1 MKIAAVAVNGDTW
14 SPTLFKVTIHK
25 LLRLYLI
32 NFYYIQDLVAR
43 RYNAILTS
51 PEMCLKHPQ
60 FRKWLMTDDVMDAF
74 LVTIVDE
81 AHCISQ
87 WGSDFRLFYS
97 MLGKLRA
104 FQQ

>member
-81 AHCISQ
+81 ARFISQ
-87 WGSDFRLFYS
+87 
-97 MLGKLRA
+97 
-104 FQQ
+104 